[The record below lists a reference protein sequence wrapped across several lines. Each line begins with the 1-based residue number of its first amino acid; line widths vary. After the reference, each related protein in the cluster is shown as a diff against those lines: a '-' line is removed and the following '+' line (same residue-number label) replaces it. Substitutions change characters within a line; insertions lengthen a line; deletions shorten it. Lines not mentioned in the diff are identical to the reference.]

1 MQRYKNIYKIY
12 NRVSDIIFKINR
24 FTMWANSSN
33 SQLWALNL
41 YSVEKDIRVF
51 KRDIWKPFLQKLQ
64 AIYPIRC
71 FGVTEYQS
79 CGNIHVHLLLVFQNL
94 YSESRILRD
103 INKFIRSTWIETNC
117 LTNGSKVSRRR
128 MKLEKPLDKNAWRFM
143 LYMSKL
149 FKGGMATKM
158 SSFTS
163 KNNRMES
170 WSVSGGLDVLNLWSY
185 CELPSRSLSPKKR
198 KEFVASFLNPYQ
210 IENPGI
216 KSKLECKL
224 NE

>member
-1 MQRYKNIYKIY
+1 
-12 NRVSDIIFKINR
+12 
-24 FTMWANSSN
+24 MWANSGN

-41 YSVEKDIRVF
+41 YSLEKDIRIF

-64 AIYPIRC
+64 AVYPIRC

-103 INKFIRSTWIETNC
+103 INKFIRSIWIELNC
-117 LTNGSKVSRRR
+117 ITNGSKVSRRR

-149 FKGGMATKM
+149 FKGGIATKM

-170 WSVSGGLDVLNLWSY
+170 WSVSGGLGDLSLWSY
-185 CELPSRSLSPKKR
+185 CELPSRSLSPNKR
-198 KEFVASFLNPYQ
+198 KEYVARFLNPYQ
-210 IENPGI
+210 IENPKI
-216 KSKLECKL
+216 
-224 NE
+224 